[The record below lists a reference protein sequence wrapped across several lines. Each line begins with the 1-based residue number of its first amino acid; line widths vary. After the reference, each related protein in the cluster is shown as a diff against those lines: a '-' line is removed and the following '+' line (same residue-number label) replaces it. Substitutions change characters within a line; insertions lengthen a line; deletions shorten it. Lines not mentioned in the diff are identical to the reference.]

1 MSFMTKGWVAVAV
14 ASCAMQVQAATVE
27 LVADVAVTSYQKLNT
42 AQGSFSY
49 DNLLGSIPQHF
60 DFTVRFDTDN
70 PLTEETVLALNPL
83 LRYVSS
89 TFVVGA
95 VGGSTS
101 LSPVS
106 ASMLAQLPDPQKAV
120 TPMSTVV
127 SVAQTTPEVQPP
139 TQPVAIFGDFVT
151 GQAWL
156 GDGTADNVPVSY
168 SRGFTFNQQG
178 AVVSSDTLH
187 AMTGDEFV
195 SFLQAH
201 IGQAGFGQYKEAV
214 NQRIAGSVSG
224 LFMDLVSLQGD
235 VTLRSVAVVPEPASL
250 MLMGLGL
257 PLLAW
262 VRRRQQAV

>member
-1 MSFMTKGWVAVAV
+1 MSFMTKGWVVA
-14 ASCAMQVQAATVE
+14 AAALYAMQAQAVTVE

-42 AQGSFSY
+42 AQGQVSY
-49 DNLLGSIPQHF
+49 DNLLASVPQHF

-70 PLTEETVLALNPL
+70 PILEESDLTLNPL
-83 LRYVSS
+83 LRYASSAFIGGDGVSI
-89 TFVVGA
+89 
-95 VGGSTS
+95 S
-101 LSPVS
+101 LSPAS
-106 ASMLAQLPDPQKAV
+106 ASMQAQLPDPQKAV
-120 TPMSTVV
+120 TIMLPSVTVT
-127 SVAQTTPEVQPP
+127 QTTPEVQPP
-139 TQPVAIFGDFVT
+139 TQPVAIYGALST

-156 GDGTADNVPVSY
+156 GDGTADNPPVSY

-201 IGQAGFGQYKEAV
+201 VGQARFGHYTEAV
-214 NQRIAGSVSG
+214 NQSFTNSVPG
-224 LFMDLVSLQGD
+224 LFLDLVNLQGD
-235 VTLRSVAVVPEPASL
+235 VTLRSVTVVPEPASL

-257 PLLAW
+257 PLVAW

>member
-1 MSFMTKGWVAVAV
+1 MPFMTRGWVVVA
-14 ASCAMQVQAATVE
+14 AALCAMQVQAATVE

-42 AQGSFSY
+42 AQGSVLY

-70 PLTEETVLALNPL
+70 PLRQETDLTLNPL
-83 LRYVSS
+83 LRYASSAFIGGDGVSI
-89 TFVVGA
+89 
-95 VGGSTS
+95 S

-106 ASMLAQLPDPQKAV
+106 ASMQAQLPDPQKASTIMLPSV
-120 TPMSTVV
+120 TVT
-127 SVAQTTPEVQPP
+127 QTTPEVQPP
-139 TQPVAIFGDFVT
+139 TQPVAIFGAFST

-201 IGQAGFGQYKEAV
+201 IGQAGFGQYKEVV

-262 VRRRQQAV
+262 VGRQQAV